1 MTRHLHS
8 LARWTRRHGFKVA
21 QLALLAWIAV
31 ELHGLNDQASAGLDP
46 ADVAEI
52 ADRLD
57 DVVDAMQPPGARA
70 GVETV
75 ALRHRSAGHH
85 APRPSAVVGPRS

>member
-21 QLALLAWIAV
+21 QLALLAWIAL
-31 ELHGLNDQASAGLDP
+31 ELHGLNGAPALDVDP

-57 DVVDAMQPPGARA
+57 DVVAGMQPSGARA
-70 GVETV
+70 GAETV
-75 ALRHRSAGHH
+75 ALRQRHAGH
-85 APRPSAVVGPRS
+85 APRLHLLTGPRS